1 MVLKFLKIVKKKT
14 KKACPKKIIWYN
26 NSRCSFVRYAATVL

>member
-1 MVLKFLKIVKKKT
+1 MGMVLKFQEIVKKKT

-26 NSRCSFVRYAATVL
+26 KSRCSFAFLYN